1 MFNKLGG
8 SAKFLFELE
17 GRSILK
23 NRRNMKLLRIREAFE
38 HHYHFE
44 CWGYEKKVCSV
55 ERNDQEVEETGN
67 AKRLLA

>member
-23 NRRNMKLLRIREAFE
+23 NRRNMKLLRIREALE
-38 HHYHFE
+38 HHHYFRY
-44 CWGYEKKVCSV
+44 WAYEKKVCSV
-55 ERNDQEVEETGN
+55 KRNDQEVEETGN
-67 AKRLLA
+67 AKRFLA

>member
-23 NRRNMKLLRIREAFE
+23 NRRDMKLLRIREAFE
-38 HHYHFE
+38 HHYHLE
-44 CWGYEKKVCSV
+44 CLGYEKKVCSV